1 MAGGEY
7 GIRLVAV
14 MGAASVLWLV
24 APAAAQA
31 APPPPPPPD
40 PHVLVAQDR
49 SENTSIRAARDD
61 LYGLGVSHTGI
72 NAWLG
77 IIDQSR

>member
-1 MAGGEY
+1 MADGVY

-31 APPPPPPPD
+31 EPPPPPPN
-40 PHVLVAQDR
+40 PHVIVAQDR
-49 SENTSIRAARDD
+49 DEDTSVPAARDG
-61 LYGLGVSHTGI
+61 LYGLGVSLTGI

-77 IIDQSR
+77 IIDQSP